1 MDNSIG
7 TTSKAS
13 LNQNKSIIGN
23 NIDINNSNSSNNNNN
38 NNNQINRLAKPL
50 YLQRLE
56 RALRLDNLLRQV
68 ETTLNDNRFLSFKII
83 IYLFLI

>member
-23 NIDINNSNSSNNNNN
+23 NIDNNSNNSS
-38 NNNQINRLAKPL
+38 NNQINRLAKPL

-68 ETTLNDNRFLSFKII
+68 ETTLNDNRFPFFKTI

>member
-23 NIDINNSNSSNNNNN
+23 NIDINNSD
-38 NNNQINRLAKPL
+38 NNQINRLAKPL

-68 ETTLNDNRFLSFKII
+68 ETTLNDNRFPFFKTI

>member
-23 NIDINNSNSSNNNNN
+23 NIDINNSD
-38 NNNQINRLAKPL
+38 NNQTNRLAKPL

-68 ETTLNDNRFLSFKII
+68 ETTLNDNRFPFFKTI